1 MLLLALETA
10 TAQAGVA
17 LGDENGV
24 ISSFHLIN
32 KGRHAESLTPAIE
45 FIVRQAGKELANLT
59 AIAVDNGPGL
69 FTGLRVGLS
78 TAKAMA
84 FALGVPAVPVSS
96 LEILAYGARLTDRKI
111 VAVIDALSDE
121 VYYATYEPT
130 ANGVREMIEPRLG
143 RPDDVAAQ
151 LKDAQENVLLV
162 GDGATRYAEMLSM
175 PHVAFAGAGF
185 QYPSARSLIE
195 IAARRE
201 FTKDADVQIAY
212 LRKPYVHSKDDPKS
226 VS

>member
-1 MLLLALETA
+1 VLLLGLETA

-45 FIVRQAGKELANLT
+45 FIVRQAGKQMSDLT

-69 FTGLRVGLS
+69 FTGLRVGIS
-78 TAKAMA
+78 TAKAIA
-84 FALGVPAVPVSS
+84 YALQIPTIPVSS
-96 LEILAYGARLTDRKI
+96 LEILAYGARLTDRKT
-111 VAVIDALSDE
+111 VSVIDALSDE
-121 VYYATYEPT
+121 VYYAIPGHVPPT
-130 ANGVREMIEPRLG
+130 VG
-143 RPDDVAAQ
+143 RPEDLASQ
-151 LKDAQENVLLV
+151 LRDIQENVLLV
-162 GDGATRYAEMLSM
+162 GDGAMRYEEMLSM
-175 PHVAFAGAGF
+175 PHVEFAGAGF
-185 QYPSARSLIE
+185 QYPSARSLVE
-195 IAARRE
+195 IASRRPVNNE
-201 FTKDADVQIAY
+201 DVQIAY

>member
-1 MLLLALETA
+1 VLLLGLETA

-17 LGDENGV
+17 LGDASGV

-45 FIVRQAGKELANLT
+45 FIVRQAGKEMANLT
-59 AIAVDNGPGL
+59 AIAVDHGPGL

-78 TAKAMA
+78 TAKAIA
-84 FALGVPAVPVSS
+84 YALNIPAIPVSS
-96 LEILAYGARLTDRKI
+96 LEIIAYGARLTDRKI

-121 VYYATYEPT
+121 VYYATYERT
-130 ANGVREMIEPRLG
+130 ADGVRELIEPHLG

-151 LKDAQENVLLV
+151 LKGTPENVLLV
-162 GDGATRYAEMLSM
+162 GDGAMRYAEMFSM
-175 PHVAFAGAGF
+175 PHVEFAGAAF
-185 QYPSARSLIE
+185 QYPSARSLVE
-195 IAARRE
+195 IASRRDL
-201 FTKDADVQIAY
+201 TKNEDVQIAY
-212 LRKPYVHSKDDPKS
+212 LRKPYIHSKE